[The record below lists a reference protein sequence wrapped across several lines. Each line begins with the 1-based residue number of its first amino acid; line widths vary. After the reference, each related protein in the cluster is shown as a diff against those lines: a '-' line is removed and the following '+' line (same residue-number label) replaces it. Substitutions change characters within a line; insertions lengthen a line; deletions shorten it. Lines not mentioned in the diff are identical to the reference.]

1 MLLNAANAPPEGD
14 GLPLDDGEVV
24 RPLLEVLAVLGLDVH
39 LGEVDG
45 GRGVARG
52 GVGQGVGHGG
62 GFDGWRH
69 IQRADARG
77 PAC

>member
-1 MLLNAANAPPEGD
+1 MLLNAANAVPEGD

-45 GRGVARG
+45 GR
-52 GVGQGVGHGG
+52 
-62 GFDGWRH
+62 
-69 IQRADARG
+69 
-77 PAC
+77 ACNMIKVSNEIFTKHRFGYGL

>member
-14 GLPLDDGEVV
+14 RLPLDDGEVV

-45 GRGVARG
+45 GR
-52 GVGQGVGHGG
+52 
-62 GFDGWRH
+62 
-69 IQRADARG
+69 
-77 PAC
+77 ACNMIMLSNEPSHCVSRLFKHMLIIVF